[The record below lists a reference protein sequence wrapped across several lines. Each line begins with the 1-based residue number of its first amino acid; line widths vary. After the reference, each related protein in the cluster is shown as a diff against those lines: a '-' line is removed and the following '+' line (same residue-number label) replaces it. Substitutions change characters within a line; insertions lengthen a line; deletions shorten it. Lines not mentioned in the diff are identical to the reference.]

1 MASKT
6 QETPSPSANKV
17 REWGFSPALMEKEK
31 TKGKKFSVIATL
43 LSQSHMTCLETAP
56 TLLRKSHAMSN
67 VTSVSLAGC
76 PGSTGHV
83 EGSSLLRRDHS
94 IDQTQLWREQRLANS

>member
-1 MASKT
+1 MSNKT

-17 REWGFSPALMEKEK
+17 REWGYSPALTEKEK

-43 LSQSHMTCLETAP
+43 LSQSHMRCLETAP
-56 TLLRKSHAMSN
+56 TLLRKSHAKSMI
-67 VTSVSLAGC
+67 TSAALAGC

-83 EGSSLLRRDHS
+83 EGSSLLRLDHS
-94 IDQTQLWREQRLANS
+94 IDQTQMWSEQRLANS

>member
-1 MASKT
+1 MSSKT

-43 LSQSHMTCLETAP
+43 LSQSHMTCLETAH
-56 TLLRKSHAMSN
+56 TLLRKSHAKSMI
-67 VTSVSLAGC
+67 TSASLAWLSWKHWPCGRVKSSKAG
-76 PGSTGHV
+76 PQHRPDPAV
-83 EGSSLLRRDHS
+83 E
-94 IDQTQLWREQRLANS
+94 